1 MICSAYAAL
10 LMSIETINPS
20 AAGQFDRFMES
31 RIKAFCHTLGL
42 QAKSITWQ
50 HTIKQIFDQTHL
62 MKLNGEL
69 GFFPKLKR
77 ALFIPVIDKYTS
89 MTIFALIPKFWLT
102 TDVTRL
108 HVCPTILVELPK
120 WQTTMDTL
128 VLTHG
133 NSWKFYKLIDPK
145 GTLTAISNFQTLG
158 CAALSWKK
166 INSAQ
171 TGQSTLNQLQGV
183 KSYPEFEK
191 LAA

>member
-10 LMSIETINPS
+10 LMSIKTINPS

-42 QAKSITWQ
+42 HAKSITWQ

-77 ALFIPVIDKYTS
+77 ALFIPVIDKYTPELQHMNLIFQETS
-89 MTIFALIPKFWLT
+89 MTIFALIAEFWLT

-128 VLTHG
+128 VLTYG

-145 GTLTAISNFQTLG
+145 GTLTSISNFQTLG
-158 CAALSWKK
+158 CAALS
-166 INSAQ
+166 
-171 TGQSTLNQLQGV
+171 
-183 KSYPEFEK
+183 
-191 LAA
+191 